1 MVTVR
6 ETAKADLDNVKALW
20 ADGDVM
26 KFVGFPDGLHQT
38 DEHMMRWML
47 DPDEGMTKWENNY
60 QAQVPV
66 DAQTGEM
73 IVFTIGTAETLSVPE
88 IITWDDI

>member
-1 MVTVR
+1 
-6 ETAKADLDNVKALW
+6 
-20 ADGDVM
+20 
-26 KFVGFPDGLHQT
+26 
-38 DEHMMRWML
+38 MMRWML